1 MKRPYALYSG
11 TKRAH
16 VRHWH
21 HSRPAHTDRRP
32 FFPTR
37 ASRSAPTR
45 SRPPLP
51 TAGSTRSR
59 SEGANNAKK
68 ASARAL
74 PHTRTTVALL
84 SLYGCTA
91 VLFTLYTREFF
102 FRFLYQMPPYYA
114 SSCGRLLFGWEATV
128 NHVTPTYVDRELNG
142 MRRPRN
148 VTFIRTY

>member
-1 MKRPYALYSG
+1 MARQRHGTAHPLALESRALAALLNNTLALVSVLDVLQPWTPQDLTFLRTSVIKRPYALYSG

-59 SEGANNAKK
+59 SEGANNK
-68 ASARAL
+68 AYEAPTTHRAAAHAR
-74 PHTRTTVALL
+74 
-84 SLYGCTA
+84 GWWTA
-91 VLFTLYTREFF
+91 
-102 FRFLYQMPPYYA
+102 A
-114 SSCGRLLFGWEATV
+114 SSSVSAAPIEEWSSSK
-128 NHVTPTYVDRELNG
+128 
-142 MRRPRN
+142 
-148 VTFIRTY
+148 